1 MRRQITSATSQR
13 SVCSKQV
20 QHQRRNIF
28 LLVSIL
34 RNAWNLLWSAIHIQS
49 NKFNVYHFI
58 TKFMLVYVIEV
69 AGEVS
74 LLSEITKKMPSLR
87 FSDHELLLDAGY
99 VFY

>member
-1 MRRQITSATSQR
+1 
-13 SVCSKQV
+13 
-20 QHQRRNIF
+20 
-28 LLVSIL
+28 
-34 RNAWNLLWSAIHIQS
+34 
-49 NKFNVYHFI
+49 
-58 TKFMLVYVIEV
+58 MLVYVIEV